1 MTPQYILAYHGT
13 DAFED
18 FERFEFSS
26 DIGFHFGTIETANAR
41 LAQTTTAQDLDE
53 RALDECGPR
62 VIPVVIE
69 AVRIERVADCHTW
82 LNGEARAQLLAAG
95 VLTQDQFEAF
105 EADGWIPGPDE
116 LAPLAEAQGIH
127 ALVYENQTEG
137 GGDSFIVFNPA
148 RVHFALR
155 RPDLV
160 RQALRAPLF
169 AR

>member
-13 DAFED
+13 DAFVD

-26 DIGFHFGTIETANAR
+26 DVGFHFGTIETANTR
-41 LAQTTTAQDLDE
+41 LAQTVMAEDLDE

-82 LNGEARAQLLAAG
+82 LNGEARSQLLAAG
-95 VLTQDQFEAF
+95 VLTQAQFDEFEEA
-105 EADGWIPGPDE
+105 GWSPGPEE

-137 GGDSFIVFNPA
+137 GGDSYIVFNPA
-148 RVHFALR
+148 RVHFALQ

-160 RQALRAPLF
+160 RLALDTNR
-169 AR
+169 R